1 MDPGRLVDF
10 ASSLPETQL
19 LVESLAG
26 RWISSVLEII
36 AKGFEGV
43 LGGLHSTT
51 TEQGLSRLSTQL
63 CSLNPGVSVETAR
76 QSIISSFDVVIEVC
90 APTDGRDR
98 VRRVSE
104 WFTNPGGATQM
115 QDIFTFLVER
125 TAAGGAIEGTF
136 QATGTEP
143 KLLAELRSRGITIER
158 SLFQRSSASSA

>member
-1 MDPGRLVDF
+1 
-10 ASSLPETQL
+10 
-19 LVESLAG
+19 
-26 RWISSVLEII
+26 VLEII

-51 TEQGLSRLSTQL
+51 TEQGLSRLAAQL
-63 CSLNPGVSVETAR
+63 CALTPGVTLETAR
-76 QSIISSFDVVIEVC
+76 QAIVSSFDVVIEVC

-98 VRRVSE
+98 VRRVGE
-104 WFTNPGGATQM
+104 WFTNPGGVTQM

-143 KLLAELRSRGITIER
+143 KLLGELRSRGISIER
-158 SLFQRSSASSA
+158 SLFQRGAS